1 MRLVTYSRNHEE
13 RLGALLD
20 QQVVDLQRAYQMYCL
35 ARQIP
40 ASLAGRFTYTITLL
54 AAGDEGIRAAVESL
68 RFIQTKPAGRDTMED
83 VLFDLE
89 SVALRAPL
97 AHPGKVICV
106 GGNFPAP
113 GKMSGPDYPI
123 LFLKPASTITGP
135 GMPVPVSPVASN
147 VAYEVELAVVIGKRA
162 HNLVGQDVSR
172 YIAGYVLANDMGDRL
187 LEKRTSQWTTGKMF
201 DSFTPLGPAIVTPD
215 EITDTHDLQ
224 MQTWVNDR
232 QVQQGSTGEMFF
244 DVEHLVRYIS
254 TLTTLEPGDIILTG
268 SPKLMNGE
276 PAPSLALKPGDIVRV
291 AVDGLG
297 ELTNPLQEEP
307 G

>member
-1 MRLVTYSRNHEE
+1 MQRRAGTPSSRKENPNSIRKTHRDNAMRLVTYSRNHEE

-40 ASLAGRFTYTITLL
+40 GSLAGRFTSTITLL
-54 AAGDEGIRAAVESL
+54 AAGDEGIRTAVESL

-89 SVALRAPL
+89 SVALRAQL

-162 HNLVGQDVSR
+162 HNLAGQDVSG

-187 LEKRTSQWTTGKMF
+187 LEKRTSQWTTG
-201 DSFTPLGPAIVTPD
+201 DVRSFTPLGPAIVTD

-224 MQTWVNDR
+224 MQTWVNDPR
-232 QVQQGSTGEMFF
+232 STG
-244 DVEHLVRYIS
+244 R
-254 TLTTLEPGDIILTG
+254 TG
-268 SPKLMNGE
+268 GVL
-276 PAPSLALKPGDIVRV
+276 RR
-291 AVDGLG
+291 
-297 ELTNPLQEEP
+297 
-307 G
+307 